1 MLRDFRSV
9 HHGTWGVVR
18 SLLLAVD
25 FLRFQE
31 GEVLLKHAAILEGG
45 FTSLALELLHVTGDR
60 TVSLTCLTLESLVL
74 SLGLHQHLLG
84 LAFGSCHNC
93 PPPLLP
99 TTDQFLCGLL
109 SSHQSLLP
117 TVLLLPYALDLL
129 ILLSEC
135 LPKLDSLLKQILKGA
150 GN

>member
-9 HHGTWGVVR
+9 HDGSWGVVR
-18 SLLLAVD
+18 SLLLAVH

-31 GEVLLKHAAILEGG
+31 CEVLLKNAANLEDE
-45 FTSLALELLHVTGDR
+45 FTSPALELLHVIGDR
-60 TVSLTCLTLESLVL
+60 LVSL
-74 SLGLHQHLLG
+74 LGLHQHLLG

-135 LPKLDSLLKQILKGA
+135 LPK
-150 GN
+150 